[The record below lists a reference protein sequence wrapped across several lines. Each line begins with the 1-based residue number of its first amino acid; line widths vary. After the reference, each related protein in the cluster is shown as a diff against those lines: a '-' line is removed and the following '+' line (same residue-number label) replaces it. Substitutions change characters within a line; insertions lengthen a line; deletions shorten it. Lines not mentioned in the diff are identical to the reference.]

1 MKAFA
6 AAVLPRILSALEWV
20 TAGLL
25 FTMMMLTFID
35 VVGRYV
41 FTAPVFG
48 AAEMI
53 QFLLAITIFA
63 GLGLVNA
70 HDDHI
75 VVELFEPALKRR
87 MGPVHR
93 YIVQGFSVAAMAF
106 ITWEL
111 YQFALEAYELNKITI
126 VLEWPLVWVAGAI
139 SFLSFVSM
147 IAQILGLFLAEEE
160 HDISDHASPL

>member
-6 AAVLPRILSALEWV
+6 AAALPRILSVLEWV
-20 TAGLL
+20 SAILL

-63 GLGLVNA
+63 GLSLVNA

-75 VVELFEPALKRR
+75 VVELFEPQIKRA
-87 MGPVHR
+87 MGPAHR
-93 YIVQGFSVAAMAF
+93 YIVQGFSVFAMAF

-111 YQFALEAYELNKITI
+111 TEFAIEAHQLGKITI
-126 VLEWPLVWVAGAI
+126 VLEWPLVIVAGSVAV
-139 SFLSFVSM
+139 LSAVSL
-147 IAQILGLFLAEEE
+147 IAQILGLFLREPDHEAT
-160 HDISDHASPL
+160 DHASPL

>member
-1 MKAFA
+1 MRRFA
-6 AAVLPRILSALEWV
+6 RAALPPILIALEILSAI
-20 TAGLL
+20 LL
-25 FTMMMLTFID
+25 FIMMALTCVD

-75 VVELFEPALKRR
+75 VVELFEDRIRR
-87 MGPVHR
+87 RIPRLHR
-93 YIVQGFSVAAMAF
+93 YIVQGFSVFAMAV
-106 ITWEL
+106 IAWEL
-111 YQFALEAYELNKITI
+111 TQFAMEAYALGKITI
-126 VLEWPLVWVAGAI
+126 VLEWPLVIVAGSVAA
-139 SFLSFVSM
+139 LSFVSLV
-147 IAQILGLFLAEEE
+147 AQLLGLALEEPAHGVE
-160 HDISDHASPL
+160 DHASKI

>member
-1 MKAFA
+1 MKRFA
-6 AAVLPRILSALEWV
+6 AAVLPRITGGLEWISAL
-20 TAGLL
+20 LL

-35 VVGRYV
+35 VVGRYI

-53 QFLLAITIFA
+53 QFLLAISIFA
-63 GLGLVNA
+63 GLGIVNA
-70 HDDHI
+70 RDDHI

-93 YIVQGFSVAAMAF
+93 YIVQGFSVCAMAF

-111 YQFALEAYELNKITI
+111 YQFAKEAQELQKTTI
-126 VLEWPLVWVAGAI
+126 VLEWPLVLVAGSV
-139 SFLSFVSM
+139 SFLSLMSL
-147 IAQILGLFLAEEE
+147 IAQILGLFLAEPE
-160 HDISDHASPL
+160 HGISDNASPL

>member
-6 AAVLPRILSALEWV
+6 SAVLPRILGALEWV
-20 TAGLL
+20 TALLL

-70 HDDHI
+70 SDDHI

-87 MGPVHR
+87 MGAVHR
-93 YIVQGFSVAAMAF
+93 YIVQIFSVGAMAF

-111 YQFALEAYELNKITI
+111 YEFALEAHHLEKITI
-126 VLEWPLVWVAGAI
+126 VLEWPLVWVAGSV
-139 SFLSFVSM
+139 SFLSAVSLV
-147 IAQILGLFLAEEE
+147 AQLLGLALAEPE
-160 HDISDHASPL
+160 HHDHTSAL

>member
-1 MKAFA
+1 MKGLA
-6 AAVLPRILSALEWV
+6 AIALPRILQVLEWV
-20 TAGLL
+20 CAILL

-35 VVGRYV
+35 VVGRYL

-63 GLGLVNA
+63 GLSLVNA

-75 VVELFEPALKRR
+75 VVELFEPAIKRKL
-87 MGPVHR
+87 GPMHR
-93 YIVQGFSVAAMAF
+93 YIVQGFSVLAMAF

-111 YQFALEAYELNKITI
+111 YQFAREAHELAKTTI
-126 VLEWPLVWVAGAI
+126 VLEWPLVAVAGSVAV
-139 SFLSFVSM
+139 LSATSL
-147 IAQILGLFLAEEE
+147 IAQILGLFLAEED
-160 HDISDHASPL
+160 HAVTDHASPL

>member
-1 MKAFA
+1 MKPYATA
-6 AAVLPRILSALEWV
+6 ILPRILTALEWIS
-20 TAGLL
+20 ALLL
-25 FTMMMLTFID
+25 FTMMLLTFID

-41 FTAPVFG
+41 FTAPIFG

-75 VVELFEPALKRR
+75 VVELFEPSIKRR
-87 MGPVHR
+87 LGASHR

-111 YQFALEAYELNKITI
+111 YQFAAEAHELDKITI

-139 SFLSFVSM
+139 SVLSFMSL
-147 IAQILGLFLAEEE
+147 IAQILGLFLAEPE
-160 HDISDHASPL
+160 HAITDHSSPL